1 MEFTLDDRIGFTR
14 RPRSPTRS
22 GGDPTSGRPPQS
34 EWFGATSSTSIGGSG
49 RVGFPEN
56 TLVSQTRSALVCS
69 SSGTS
74 TSTCRLYTNRDI
86 RNRVDMASLDLDV
99 ERILLNPLGS
109 TPVFEAFPEFSVS
122 MSHSSRTPNEAV
134 DPQQNL
140 TDPELGLTSNF
151 DGNQLS
157 LVEDAP
163 SSSAAPAW
171 TSSVRATDPSR
182 RTAPCSSPWP

>member
-1 MEFTLDDRIGFTR
+1 MVSQD
-14 RPRSPTRS
+14 
-22 GGDPTSGRPPQS
+22 
-34 EWFGATSSTSIGGSG
+34 
-49 RVGFPEN
+49 PEN
-56 TLVSQTRSALVCS
+56 TLVSQMFNGT
-69 SSGTS
+69 GTS
-74 TSTCRLYTNRDI
+74 LPLNPLGARVQFVWRYLDVNLPLYTNRDI

-134 DPQQNL
+134 NPQQAL
-140 TDPELGLTSNF
+140 TDPGSGLTSNF

-163 SSSAAPAW
+163 KLVSPRQRGF
-171 TSSVRATDPSR
+171 TSIRATDPSR